1 MNEMIEALQNVVAA
15 EPEPEIPQVVDQ
27 PEADQ
32 PEAEP
37 EPAII
42 EDANA
47 GEESRLTEEIIGL
60 WSQHLELSG
69 TRKATAKELRL
80 IRNRLAERLYQ
91 VKTLLARPGRN
102 GQWRSWLKQ
111 RGIVRSTADRLC
123 QRYSESLGT
132 TGEIAAPAAINDNE
146 NAVEPL
152 LQSLLPR
159 LKRTLPDTQAVF
171 KFIAAIGE
179 AFGLISETGENCVMV
194 SQPIEQSGPA
204 ASATGAAEAVSAEMQ
219 SPGPENSADGIAVK
233 AEAAGTNGGSE

>member
-1 MNEMIEALQNVVAA
+1 MDSLISAIEGVVLTET
-15 EPEPEIPQVVDQ
+15 EPEVQ
-27 PEADQ
+27 PEVDR

-42 EDANA
+42 EDADA

-123 QRYSESLGT
+123 QRYAESLGIE
-132 TGEIAAPAAINDNE
+132 GEIASPAATSGAEDT
-146 NAVEPL
+146 VEQL
-152 LQSLLPR
+152 VQTLLPR
-159 LKRTLPDTQAVF
+159 LKRTLPDIPSVF
-171 KFIAAIGE
+171 CFLASVGE
-179 AFGLISETGENCVMV
+179 AFGLKTETTEDCIML
-194 SQPIEQSGPA
+194 SQPKEQSEPA
-204 ASATGAAEAVSAEMQ
+204 ASATGASEALSAEMQ
-219 SPGPENSADGIAVK
+219 SPGPENSSYETAVEADV
-233 AEAAGTNGGSE
+233 AETD